1 MSSAPRDPYLA
12 THDVDWQA
20 IGRAQY
26 EVRQTL
32 CYEYP
37 GPIEDVHQLLMLVP
51 AERIGAQRLLG
62 HLVEVFPAARPR
74 YGSDSFGNRLCHIT
88 LPRVEKRLEFVV
100 TFRVERL
107 AEAGTAVGDRDE
119 LQRFIVSSPLTEPWP
134 ALHALARELA
144 RQAEGPADLVDR
156 INGWVFGHI
165 RYTQGATGVRTTAQ
179 DVYALRQGV
188 CQDYAHLM
196 IALCRLA
203 RLPARYV
210 SGHLLGEGAMHAW
223 VQVLLPESAHGG
235 RARWQAFDPTHG
247 RPTDISYITVALGRD
262 FGDVSPTRGSF
273 RAPYGGQL
281 AAASKQAGVLLLQK
295 RL

>member
-1 MSSAPRDPYLA
+1 MSAPDSDSYLS
-12 THDVDWQA
+12 TQGVDWQTVD
-20 IGRAQY
+20 RARY

-32 CYEYP
+32 SYEYP

-51 AERIGAQRLLG
+51 ADRIGAQRLLG
-62 HLVEVFPAARPR
+62 HHVEISPPARPR
-74 YGSDSFGNRLCHIT
+74 YSSDSFGNRLCHIA
-88 LPRVEKRLEFVV
+88 LPRVENRLEFAV
-100 TFRVERL
+100 TFRVERM
-107 AEAGTAVGDRDE
+107 AEEGIAVRDADE
-119 LQRFIVSSPLTEPWP
+119 IPRFTVSSPLTEPSA
-134 ALHALARELA
+134 ALQALAHELL
-144 RQAEGPADLVDR
+144 RQAAGTADLADD

-165 RYTQGATGVRTTAQ
+165 RYTKGVTGVRTTAQ
-179 DVYALRQGV
+179 DVYELRQGV

-223 VQVLLPESAHGG
+223 VQVLLPGSGG
-235 RARWQAFDPTHG
+235 PDRWHAFDPTHG
-247 RPTDISYITVALGRD
+247 RRSGLSYITVAIGRD

-281 AAASKQAGVLLLQK
+281 AVGSKQAGVLMLQK
-295 RL
+295 LP